1 VIRTKLTAYLAE
13 RRIIREDRRRLR
25 RLFTADFQF
34 SRVFDDTWYR
44 RRQMTIAG
52 GRYTPRRTL

>member
-1 VIRTKLTAYLAE
+1 MKLRDYFAE

-34 SRVFDDTWYR
+34 SRMFDDTWYR
-44 RRQMTIAG
+44 RRRMTKAG
-52 GRYTPRRTL
+52 WRRN

>member
-1 VIRTKLTAYLAE
+1 MKLTAWITE

-34 SRVFDDTWYR
+34 SRIFDDTWYR
-44 RRQMTIAG
+44 RRRMTKAG
-52 GRYTPRRTL
+52 WKRQ

>member
-1 VIRTKLTAYLAE
+1 MKLLDYLAE

-25 RLFTADFQF
+25 RLFSADFQF
-34 SRVFDDTWYR
+34 SRMFDDAWYR
-44 RRQMTIAG
+44 RRQMTKAG